1 MASASSAIQPKE
13 KYDVFLSFRG
23 TETRKTF
30 TSHLYKALDGNKI
43 DTYIDYRLER
53 GDEIAPALLKAIKGS
68 KISVVIISKDY
79 ASSRWCLDE
88 LVHIL
93 ECKEWYG
100 QIVIP
105 IFYKIDP
112 SIVRH
117 QKETYEVEECF
128 KDRTE
133 IECLKWKDA
142 LTKAANLS
150 GFDSTSSTIR

>member
-68 KISVVIISKDY
+68 KISVVMFSKDY

-93 ECKEWYG
+93 ECKE
-100 QIVIP
+100 
-105 IFYKIDP
+105 
-112 SIVRH
+112 
-117 QKETYEVEECF
+117 
-128 KDRTE
+128 
-133 IECLKWKDA
+133 
-142 LTKAANLS
+142 
-150 GFDSTSSTIR
+150 